1 MERILWQPLT
11 VLMTLDPFYTFSEWN
26 VMMCQRLVFRSDI
39 SKINIDHVL
48 VLALFIQIL
57 YLVFLRFVQ
66 MFHKFRMHLTQMTLN
81 YTQIN
86 KFLVVFKNIQQNYF
100 NLKI

>member
-11 VLMTLDPFYTFSEWN
+11 LDPFYTVSDWN
-26 VMMCQRLVFRSDI
+26 VMMCQMLVFRSDI

-48 VLALFIQIL
+48 VLALFIHIL

-66 MFHKFRMHLTQMTLN
+66 MFHNFRMQLTQMTLN
-81 YTQIN
+81 HTQIN
-86 KFLVVFKNIQQNYF
+86 SS
-100 NLKI
+100 